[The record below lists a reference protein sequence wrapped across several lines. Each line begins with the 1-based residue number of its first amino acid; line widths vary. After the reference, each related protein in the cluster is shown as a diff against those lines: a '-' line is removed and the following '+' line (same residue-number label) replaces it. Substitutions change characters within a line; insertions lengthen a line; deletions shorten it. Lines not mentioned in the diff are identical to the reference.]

1 MSTDY
6 TLVIGFKVGLIAGLG
21 REEMIIKYKEHGVV
35 KARNIRAGIVGFSD
49 VVGLVTIAVHIH
61 RHLFGSPLEAV
72 GMILVIE
79 GLGVAEN
86 EGLIGTA

>member
-1 MSTDY
+1 
-6 TLVIGFKVGLIAGLG
+6 
-21 REEMIIKYKEHGVV
+21 MIIEDKEHWIV

-49 VVGLVTIAVHIH
+49 VVGLVAIAVDIH

-86 EGLIGTA
+86 EGFVGTA